1 MDVGLIFDLDGTLL
15 DSSLTIGQA
24 MNRTRLDCGFS
35 ILDSDAYT
43 RLVGLPAIELLSD
56 LNIQSHEK
64 VAIIGMF
71 RQNLIET
78 LEDGVP
84 VFEDTV
90 KTLKTLKSFG
100 YDFGIATSKPTE
112 LAQRFI
118 ESSELAQFDFTV
130 QGTDDNIFKP
140 NPKVILNC
148 LNKMSNQDYVM
159 IGDRVED
166 VFAGNSAGIL
176 SLGIS
181 QTSHSQFQLKHAGA
195 YAVVDRISQI
205 INFLQRK

>member
-24 MNRTRLDCGFS
+24 MNKTRLDCGFS
-35 ILDSDAYT
+35 TLGPDAYT

-56 LNIQSHEK
+56 LNIQPHEK

-78 LEDGVP
+78 LQYGVP

-90 KTLKTLKSFG
+90 KTLNTLKNLG
-100 YDFGIATSKPTE
+100 YDFGVATSKPTE

-118 ESSELAQFDFTV
+118 KNSELAQFDFTV

-140 NPKVILNC
+140 NPKVILDC
-148 LNKMSNQDYVM
+148 INKMSNQEYVM

-166 VFAGNSAGIL
+166 VVAGISAGIL

-181 QTSHSQFQLKHAGA
+181 QTSHSYFQLKHAGA
-195 YAVVDRISQI
+195 YAVVDRISKI
-205 INFLQRK
+205 IKYF